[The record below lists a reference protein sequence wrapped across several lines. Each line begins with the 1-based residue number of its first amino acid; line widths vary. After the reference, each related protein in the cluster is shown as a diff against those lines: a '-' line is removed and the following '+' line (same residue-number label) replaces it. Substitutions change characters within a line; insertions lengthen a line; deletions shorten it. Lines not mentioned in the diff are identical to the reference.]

1 MNTTYTKIPLEKLN
15 ETRTVL
21 NAQLKLLSLV
31 TGVRYKTRTFYLGP
45 RIVRPGP
52 FGGIN
57 GSTLKS
63 NAYAAKIGIYE
74 ENSIGYRS
82 GSFDLTRYI

>member
-45 RIVRPGP
+45 RQVY
-52 FGGIN
+52 
-57 GSTLKS
+57 GSRRQGTTNKFD
-63 NAYAAKIGIYE
+63 AYAAKIGIYE
-74 ENSIGYRS
+74 ENPSYGYRS
-82 GSFDLTRYI
+82 GLFDLTRYV